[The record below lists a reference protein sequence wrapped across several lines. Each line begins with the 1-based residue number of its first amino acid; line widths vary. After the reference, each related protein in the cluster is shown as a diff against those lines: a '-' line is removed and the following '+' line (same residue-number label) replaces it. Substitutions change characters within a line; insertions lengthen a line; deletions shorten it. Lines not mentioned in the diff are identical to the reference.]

1 MLAFDSASIVKLRFF
16 ISVVGTLD
24 STDGL
29 ERGLDIRRYDQF
41 EAMAQVFDPTFDNKI
56 ITDYGCNC
64 PALGDRPLSDPGKGA
79 PVDALDKV
87 CQKFK
92 RCTKCA
98 KMEFGEE
105 CISEMVS
112 CLIILSKMTVRNRG
126 LNTVDPHNS
135 DIFRGQT
142 HSQYCGLRH

>member
-1 MLAFDSASIVKLRFF
+1 MYLQISIFLFVL
-16 ISVVGTLD
+16 VGTLD

-112 CLIILSKMTVRNRG
+112 NLIFMRNFKRVYYD
-126 LNTVDPHNS
+126 TRKSRVKHCRCS
-135 DIFRGQT
+135 
-142 HSQYCGLRH
+142 

>member
-1 MLAFDSASIVKLRFF
+1 MLAFDSTCIVKFRFF
-16 ISVVGTLD
+16 ICVVGTLD

-112 CLIILSKMTVRNRG
+112 YLILLSATSPK
-126 LNTVDPHNS
+126 
-135 DIFRGQT
+135 
-142 HSQYCGLRH
+142 SQSEIEG

>member
-1 MLAFDSASIVKLRFF
+1 MYLKISIFLFVL
-16 ISVVGTLD
+16 VGTLD

-112 CLIILSKMTVRNRG
+112 NLILKRNFKRA
-126 LNTVDPHNS
+126 
-135 DIFRGQT
+135 F
-142 HSQYCGLRH
+142 